1 MKINPTIRYEVSDRV
16 KLRFRSLLAFVFCL
30 LATHAARA
38 ADTAID
44 VVTAPAT
51 AASTAP
57 ATVPAPAIDA
67 ETQRKNLANDAHA
80 SKILS
85 QVVVRLV
92 RGSAFDAQLQQ
103 KVWAADREVI
113 GVGTYLQSGSDL
125 GRYRMQMKLHT
136 GRDAH
141 HFTQI
146 SDGRLAWTRT
156 EIEKTVGLRRV
167 DVSRLNQWIEACPQ
181 SHGLPPGY
189 LAGGL
194 VEMIDTIDRDYDLQ
208 VTQKT
213 FQGDAMI
220 IIVGTLKPSVR
231 SQILKST
238 VRTELAQLHPTMVRL
253 AIATKNDAM
262 TAIGKG
268 LPIRFEYWS
277 DPVGGE
283 NGETATSPKRRMVSL
298 LELKSIRQ
306 ITSPDEIEFRFENR
320 DLDIDFFNETD
331 RYLQRYGLS
340 LTDSQRVQLRR

>member
-1 MKINPTIRYEVSDRV
+1 MKINPTIRYQTSDRV
-16 KLRFRSLLAFVFCL
+16 KLRSRLLMAALLCL
-30 LATHAARA
+30 FATQVSFS

-44 VVTAPAT
+44 VVTPQAPT
-51 AASTAP
+51 PSP
-57 ATVPAPAIDA
+57 SIDSD
-67 ETQRKNLANDAHA
+67 TLRKNEANDANA
-80 SKILS
+80 SKLLS
-85 QVVVRLV
+85 QVIVRMV

-146 SDGRLAWTRT
+146 SDGRLSWTRT

-181 SHGLPPGY
+181 SHELPPGY

-194 VEMIDTIDRDYDLQ
+194 VEMIDTIDREYDLQ
-208 VTQKT
+208 VAQKT
-213 FQGDAMI
+213 FQGDAV
-220 IIVGTLKPSVR
+220 IVIAGTLKPEVR
-231 SQILKST
+231 SQLLKST
-238 VRTELAQLHPTMVRL
+238 GRTELARLHPTMVRL
-253 AIATKNDAM
+253 AIATKNDPL

-283 NGETATSPKRRMVSL
+283 IGETQQAPKRRMVSL

-306 ITSPDEIEFRFENR
+306 IAPPNEIEFRFENR
-320 DLDIDFFNETD
+320 DLDVDFINETD

-340 LTDSQRVQLRR
+340 LTDSQRIQLRR